1 MGKRVTCPHCDFLFY
16 PEEGVSLDDCPVCG
30 RTVEVKPAPAPLPS
44 VEDRCPEECEYLN
57 NNGCDC
63 DKFGVALEL
72 EDVGADGT
80 AWPHRYVDCR
90 EQVSAPVPPSVDIA
104 ICGLSARTCGHE
116 DGTCVVLVQDVLVV
130 LPRLLSLLTPP
141 PDAALREAVEFS
153 AEARCSRLA
162 RGILRIGKKLRVMR
176 ADMAS
181 QTDALIAAMYAIND
195 AGILMPDEV
204 LNYVST
210 ERAVQAPRPSSE
222 QHRVVRIAV
231 INADLRG
238 DTEESEALREAFP
251 GAFEGEAG
259 RG

>member
-1 MGKRVTCPHCDFLFY
+1 MDSR
-16 PEEGVSLDDCPVCG
+16 
-30 RTVEVKPAPAPLPS
+30 KPLT
-44 VEDRCPEECEYLN
+44 EREIFELMD
-57 NNGCDC
+57 
-63 DKFGVALEL
+63 LEL
-72 EDVGADGT
+72 KATPGEWQAHDLGASVHAPDGN
-80 AWPHRYVDCR
+80 PLCR
-90 EQVSAPVPPSVDIA
+90 MLPAMMSTVWDNSVFIA
-104 ICGLSARTCGHE
+104 AARNA
-116 DGTCVVLVQDVLVV
+116 

-141 PDAALREAVEFS
+141 PDAAVREAVGFS

-210 ERAVQAPRPSSE
+210 ERAVQAPRLTPE
-222 QHRVVRIAV
+222 QVEAV
-231 INADLRG
+231 KMAETLLADTMSDYGDCEHDVGHCICKYHSGVFSLR
-238 DTEESEALREAFP
+238 SAFP
-251 GAFEGEAG
+251 DLFTGEVG